1 MEQTL
6 YYKKATSN
14 DYTTLLAIWERS
26 VSSTHNFLSSDD
38 FGRIK
43 NNIPNWL
50 SNLDVQIWY
59 NDSVILGFTAINN
72 SHLEMLF
79 LDVDYLGFG
88 YGTKIL
94 KILISTFRISTV
106 DVNEDNH
113 QAYNFYRRNG
123 FTIISRSEKDG
134 MGMPYPLLHLKL
146 K

>member
-6 YYKKATSN
+6 YYRRATSN
-14 DYTTLLAIWERS
+14 DYTSLLAIWERS
-26 VSSTHNFLSSDD
+26 VSSTHKFLSSDN

-59 NDSVILGFTAINN
+59 NGSAILGFTAINN

-79 LDVDYLGFG
+79 LDEDYLGLG

-94 KILISTFRISTV
+94 KILINIFRISTV
-106 DVNEDNH
+106 DVNEDNL
-113 QAYNFYRRNG
+113 QAYNFYCKNG

-134 MGMPYPLLHLKL
+134 MGMPYPLLHLRL
-146 K
+146 E